1 MKLLLELR
9 DKDIGAISKKSIMK
23 ERAASRAILMNNGK
37 IALMNVTKHSY
48 HKLPGGGVE
57 KGESIEEALLR
68 EMKEETGCKIKII
81 AELGKIIE
89 HRTHLGIIQTS
100 YCYLAEV
107 VKKGKPEFDKGE
119 LSAGY
124 KLEWVKIDEAIK
136 KFNLQKSVVFPGWID
151 EKDKPA
157 LYKLARCFVFP
168 SLYEGFG
175 IPIIEAMAA
184 GTPVVSSNKSCLP
197 EVGGDGAIFADPEN
211 PGEFA
216 KKIREVLSDENLA
229 NRLIEKGR
237 EVSLPVEI
245 GQANDTQIE
254 IKSGLAEGQ
263 TIITGQNGSTSGNP
277 QSSGSSPFSSGF
289 RGAGGGV
296 LFRR

>member
-48 HKLPGGGVE
+48 HKLPGGGIE

-136 KFNLQKSVVFPGWID
+136 LLKKEPETKKRLENYAGKFIIKRELKFI
-151 EKDKPA
+151 EE
-157 LYKLARCFVFP
+157 ARK
-168 SLYEGFG
+168 
-175 IPIIEAMAA
+175 IIN
-184 GTPVVSSNKSCLP
+184 SQLRR
-197 EVGGDGAIFADPEN
+197 N
-211 PGEFA
+211 PMTKA
-216 KKIREVLSDENLA
+216 NIRSMLCTKHF
-229 NRLIEKGR
+229 RF
-237 EVSLPVEI
+237 VSL
-245 GQANDTQIE
+245 N
-254 IKSGLAEGQ
+254 
-263 TIITGQNGSTSGNP
+263 
-277 QSSGSSPFSSGF
+277 
-289 RGAGGGV
+289 
-296 LFRR
+296 